1 MDGPLPVNP
10 NIVFPPAAIVPLY
23 DAFLTVTL
31 LPLTLSVPFQSWVI
45 ACPLGKVHLTVQP
58 FIAVVDELS
67 ATVTPAW
74 KPPCQLL
81 VTL

>member
-10 NIVFPPAAIVPLY
+10 NVVFPPAAIAPLY
-23 DAFLTVTL
+23 DAFVTVTL

-45 ACPLGKVHLTVQP
+45 PCPLGRVHFTVHP
-58 FIAVVDELS
+58 FIAADDELF

-81 VTL
+81 ATL